1 MGYREL
7 IDAIL
12 REGEEK
18 INEIRRNAEAEVKKI
33 RNEKEAKLA
42 DLRTGYARILHSETA
57 AATDSM
63 LLKAEKEAKAIRLCA
78 EAQLSERMKRLA
90 MYLISTLR
98 DERYND
104 LFSSLLQELP
114 LRIWEVV
121 RVNPQD
127 ERLAK
132 EYFPEAIITVDS
144 NIAGGLEVIAG
155 NGRVSVRNT
164 LDKRLDKAW
173 AELLPEMMEDVRVQL
188 QATLS
193 KTEATEGL
201 KTS

>member
-18 INEIRRNAEAEVKKI
+18 INEVRRNAEAEVKKI

-57 AATDSM
+57 AATDPM

-173 AELLPEMMEDVRVQL
+173 AELLPEMMEEVRS
-188 QATLS
+188 TLDD
-193 KTEATEGL
+193 
-201 KTS
+201 